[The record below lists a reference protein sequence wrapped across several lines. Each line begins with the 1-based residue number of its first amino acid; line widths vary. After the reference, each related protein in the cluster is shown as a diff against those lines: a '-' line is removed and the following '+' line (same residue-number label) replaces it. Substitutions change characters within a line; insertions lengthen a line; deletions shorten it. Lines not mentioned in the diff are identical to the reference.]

1 MPRRT
6 EKRRLH
12 TKFFFLGGGGRG
24 ANKVHC
30 GKCGGVYT
38 SIFLEIFSKLLF

>member
-6 EKRRLH
+6 EKQRLH
-12 TKFFFLGGGGRG
+12 TKFFLGGGGR
-24 ANKVHC
+24 APTKVHY